1 MAQKVLL
8 IEDSDFVR
16 TTFLTVLM
24 TGGFQVSAAKDGNE
38 GIAAI
43 NKEKPDLILL
53 DLMMP
58 VMDGFKVLSFL
69 KGDPK
74 TADIPV
80 IILSAKGNLEE
91 IQKAMSLGAKDFLIK
106 STTPPKKVLEKV
118 KLYLSLP
125 K

>member
-8 IEDSDFVR
+8 IDDSDFVR
-16 TTFLTVLM
+16 TMFLTVLM

-43 NKEKPDLILL
+43 TKEKPDLILL

-69 KGDPK
+69 RGDPK

-80 IILSAKGNLEE
+80 IVLSAKGNPEE

-118 KLYLSLP
+118 KFHLSSP